1 MSKIPFKRFGVMP
14 DLSRNAVMDIP
25 TLKRFAKTISEM
37 GYNTLLLYT
46 EDTYE
51 IPEEPYFGH
60 HRGRYSQADIQDLV
74 AYCDTLGMEVIPCI
88 QTLAHLEGIFKWK
101 QYECV
106 RDTGNILLAESERTY
121 ELIRNMFR
129 SVKKAYKTDQVHI
142 GMDEAH
148 LLGAGKYQDLHGYHS
163 RFEIL
168 SRHLK
173 KVCEMAKEEGL
184 KPNIWGDMFFRI
196 SNNGNYYT
204 PNPKLELDKIGE
216 LPDNL
221 AVTSWDYYTCHR
233 RTVHNMIAA
242 HQKLGREVWYGG
254 GIWTWKGFAPDNRF
268 SIRASKVSM
277 EECQKLGVENYFLTM
292 WCEAGGGTSRFSGL
306 PALFACA
313 KMAQGETSM
322 KNIAA
327 EFEKRYG
334 IPFARFIDLDMT
346 TRKAGLKAGG
356 GVVTNPETYLL
367 YNDALFGK
375 FDAAVTEKD
384 APLYRTLARR
394 LAKYRNHEEYGY
406 LFRSQAALARTLS
419 RKADLTV
426 RTRKAYL
433 AGDKEAMKEIL
444 TRDYPYILKNLK
456 EFITHFRALWL
467 TDNRPQ
473 GLEIQEA
480 RLGGLYTRISSCRAR
495 LWDWVEN
502 GTRIPELEEPV
513 LDFRLSVKTH
523 TFQDTWSHQISN
535 GRP

>member
-37 GYNTLLLYT
+37 GYNTLFLYT

-60 HRGRYSQADIQDLV
+60 HRGRLSQADIRELV
-74 AYCDTLGMEVIPCI
+74 AYCDTLEMEVIPCI

-101 QYECV
+101 QYLDI

-129 SVKKAYKTDQVHI
+129 SIKNSYKTDQVHI

-148 LLGAGKYQDLHGYHS
+148 LLGAGKYQTLNGYKP
-163 RFEIL
+163 RFDIL

-184 KPNIWGDMFFRI
+184 KPNIWGDMFFRM
-196 SNNGNYYT
+196 SNGGAYYQQ
-204 PNPKLELDKIGE
+204 NPVLELDKIGE

-221 AVTSWDYYTCHR
+221 SVTSWNYYTCHR
-233 RTVHNMIAA
+233 RTVHNMILA

-254 GIWTWKGFAPDNRF
+254 GIWTWKGYAPDNRF
-268 SIRASKVSM
+268 SIRTSRVSM

-322 KNIAA
+322 KKIAA

-346 TRKAGLKAGG
+346 TRKTEMTAKGG
-356 GVVTNPETYLL
+356 AVTNPETYLL
-367 YNDALFGK
+367 FNDPLMGK
-375 FDAAVTEKD
+375 FDDSVTGKEV
-384 APLYRTLARR
+384 PLYRTLARR
-394 LAKYRNHEEYGY
+394 MAKYRNHEEYGY

-419 RKADLTV
+419 RKADLTI
-426 RTRKAYL
+426 RTRNAYL

-444 TRDYPYILKNLK
+444 SKDYPYILKNLK
-456 EFITHFRALWL
+456 EFIAHFRALWL
-467 TDNRPQ
+467 TENRPQ
-473 GLEIQEA
+473 GLEVQEA
-480 RLGGLYTRISSCRAR
+480 RLGGLYARLGSCRAR

-502 GTRIPELEEPV
+502 DTRIPELEEPV
-513 LDFRLSVKTH
+513 LNFRRQSEKH
-523 TFQDTWSHQISN
+523 IFQDGWTNHITA
-535 GRP
+535 GRV